1 MHFLELTNGIRN
13 KKFDESMKNLEKFA
27 QQIRILS
34 LQLCY
39 LKKTSHIGGAFSVA
53 DILAVLYGSVLNISN
68 DTVDDNNRD
77 RLFYSKGHSCTSLYS
92 ALQIKG
98 FFKDINLI
106 NDFLKNGSYFT
117 SHVNHKIPGI
127 ELSTGSLGH
136 ALGIACGSA
145 LASIKK
151 RISYD
156 VFAILSDGELDEGS
170 NWEAILFAAHNH
182 LENLILVIDYNK
194 IQSFGRIEDV
204 MALEPLAKKLE
215 SFNWDVTEV
224 NGHDIFRL
232 RELLHFKKKQKIGK
246 PKCII
251 AHTIKGKGVG
261 FMENKL
267 LWHYKSPNESEYQ
280 LAIKELS
287 NNYA

>member
-1 MHFLELTNGIRN
+1 
-13 KKFDESMKNLEKFA
+13 MKNLEQYA
-27 QQIRILS
+27 QAIRILS

-53 DILAVLYGSVLNISN
+53 DILAVLYGSILNISN
-68 DTVDDNNRD
+68 NTVDDIKRD
-77 RLFYSKGHSCTSLYS
+77 RLFYSKGHSCTSLYA
-92 ALQIKG
+92 ALQIKE
-98 FFKDINLI
+98 FFKGVELVDE
-106 NDFLKNGSYFT
+106 FLKNGSYFT

-127 ELSTGSLGH
+127 EISTGSLGH

-151 RISYD
+151 RINYD

-182 LENLILVIDYNK
+182 LENLVLIIDYNK
-194 IQSFGRIEDV
+194 IQSFGRVEDV
-204 MALEPLAKKLE
+204 IALEPLAKKFE

-224 NGHDIFRL
+224 NGHNIVQL
-232 RELLHFKKKQKIGK
+232 KELLLLKKKQKTGQ

-251 AHTIKGKGVG
+251 AHTIKGKGVQ

-267 LWHYKSPNESEYQ
+267 IWHYKSPNESEYK